1 VHAEA
6 AATGTVPPTT
16 GVAASADHYRTD
28 LLARIKN
35 LDAAGQAALRRD
47 WPIPGKTLPQLNELE
62 LDCLEARITQVE
74 TEFEAPF
81 RNDTNPVLPEI
92 VKEPK
97 PVRKTTTKK
106 KAKK

>member
-81 RNDTNPVLPEI
+81 RNDTNPMLPAI
-92 VKEPK
+92 NEPK
-97 PVRKTTTKK
+97 PVRKKTTKK
-106 KAKK
+106 VKK